1 METDRI
7 ILRPWRESDAEIL
20 FKWASNPD
28 VGPRAGW
35 PPHKSVEES
44 LEIIRTVFNDAT
56 NTWAIELKE
65 TGEAIGAMGYGSS
78 CECDLPAREGEPLI
92 GYWVAKPYWN
102 QGICTEALQ
111 LMLDHIRQTT
121 DIKSLI
127 SGHFIDNPASGRVME
142 KCGFVPT
149 GETCIDANQYQ
160 GENRPIRVLRLEIRN
175 KDIMEQRFCQSCGM
189 PLTEEVLGTN
199 ADGSK
204 NEDYCMYC
212 YRDGHFLQDCTMEE
226 MIEHCAQFVGAVN
239 EGLEKPIT
247 KEEYIGMMKTYF
259 PQLKRWRKTLNVS
272 NDEVVNVNPALAG
285 VKELIAQMA
294 DKLPIAYISSVDQE
308 GFPWTKAMLKP
319 RKREGIKTFYFT
331 TNTFSIRVAQY
342 KANPKA
348 SIYFCDAKGFK
359 GMMLRGTMEV
369 LTDAASKEMIW
380 HDGDTEY
387 YPGGVTDPNYCVL
400 KFTAIDGRFY
410 SDFYPRSFVI
420 E

>member
-1 METDRI
+1 M
-7 ILRPWRESDAEIL
+7 
-20 FKWASNPD
+20 
-28 VGPRAGW
+28 
-35 PPHKSVEES
+35 
-44 LEIIRTVFNDAT
+44 
-56 NTWAIELKE
+56 KE
-65 TGEAIGAMGYGSS
+65 M
-78 CECDLPAREGEPLI
+78 
-92 GYWVAKPYWN
+92 K
-102 QGICTEALQ
+102 
-111 LMLDHIRQTT
+111 
-121 DIKSLI
+121 
-127 SGHFIDNPASGRVME
+127 
-142 KCGFVPT
+142 
-149 GETCIDANQYQ
+149 
-160 GENRPIRVLRLEIRN
+160 
-175 KDIMEQRFCQSCGM
+175 FCQSCGM
-189 PLTEEVLGTN
+189 PLTEDVLGTN

-212 YRDGHFLQDCTMEE
+212 YKDGKFLQDCTMEE
-226 MIEHCAQFVGAVN
+226 MIELCAQFVNAVN

-247 KEEYIGMMKTYF
+247 KEEYIGMMKSYF
-259 PQLKRWRKTLNVS
+259 PQLKRWRKGLTVS
-272 NDEVVNVNPALAG
+272 GDETPETPALAG

-348 SIYFCDAKGFK
+348 SIYFCDAEGFK

-380 HDGDTEY
+380 RDGDEQY

-400 KFTAIDGRFY
+400 KFTATDGRFY